1 MGAYSP
7 PPGITTAKINPAT
20 GLRDPHGT
28 MTEYFFDEQLPPEA
42 ENKIEEALRSVEDVI
57 KEFFSP

>member
-1 MGAYSP
+1 
-7 PPGITTAKINPAT
+7 
-20 GLRDPHGT
+20 

-57 KEFFSP
+57 KEFFSSE